1 MSCFYMN
8 EETMN
13 YLLIANVCVW
23 LGVAGYVLIIALG
36 QKKTEMRINQLEM
49 LQDD

>member
-1 MSCFYMN
+1 MN
-8 EETMN
+8 EENMN

-23 LGVAGYVLIIALG
+23 LGVAGYVLVIAMG
-36 QKKTEMRINQLEM
+36 QKKTEARINQLEI

>member
-1 MSCFYMN
+1 MNLN
-8 EETMN
+8 EEPMN

-23 LGVAGYVLIIALG
+23 LGVAGYVLVIAMG
-36 QKKTEMRINQLEM
+36 QKRTESRIKQLEM